1 MDGGDGWL
9 GSMKMMCVPGYCK
22 LEDGNSIDGR
32 QRLEED
38 TARL

>member
-1 MDGGDGWL
+1 
-9 GSMKMMCVPGYCK
+9 MKMCVPGYCK
-22 LEDGNSIDGR
+22 LEDANSIHGR